1 MSKTSSFG
9 TTKRESHDSS
19 AFYSQFGDAVFEDK
33 ITEPQ
38 PPNPDAINKIFCG
51 NSTAMPE
58 LADDSVGLC
67 VTSPPYFCLKEYEQ
81 ELTFDQYQEMLRLVW
96 TEVYRVLEPGGRAV
110 INIVGIGRK
119 PYVPLH
125 HIVTQQMLDLG
136 FLMRGEIIW
145 QKSKGM
151 SGNCAWGTFRSPQNP
166 TLRDI
171 HETLLVFSK
180 GRMSRAWKGTS
191 TISTEEFMDSSLST
205 WYIEA
210 EHASRVNHPAPF
222 PVELPRRLI
231 NFYSYVEDLI
241 LDPFMGSGTT
251 AVAAVKLGRCYV
263 GYDAVPEYVE
273 LAERRVAAVLAETP
287 WEGDIQ

>member
-1 MSKTSSFG
+1 
-9 TTKRESHDSS
+9 
-19 AFYSQFGDAVFEDK
+19 
-33 ITEPQ
+33 
-38 PPNPDAINKIFCG
+38 
-51 NSTAMPE
+51 
-58 LADDSVGLC
+58 
-67 VTSPPYFCLKEYEQ
+67 
-81 ELTFDQYQEMLRLVW
+81 
-96 TEVYRVLEPGGRAV
+96 
-110 INIVGIGRK
+110 
-119 PYVPLH
+119 
-125 HIVTQQMLDLG
+125 
-136 FLMRGEIIW
+136 
-145 QKSKGM
+145 
-151 SGNCAWGTFRSPQNP
+151 
-166 TLRDI
+166 
-171 HETLLVFSK
+171 
-180 GRMSRAWKGTS
+180 
-191 TISTEEFMDSSLST
+191 MDSSLST